1 VDMEYIGYL
10 ASFIILI
17 SLLMS
22 SVKKLRWINLF
33 GSLTFVVYGIVIKA
47 YPVAILNI
55 GTVGINI
62 YFLIKMANKKTFFK
76 ILKIDKQSKFLEHFL
91 FLHKQ
96 DLTENFNMD
105 EIDVDSSDLSFYIL
119 RDIVP
124 AGVFVGTK
132 IDDETLK
139 INLDYVSPPYR
150 DFSLGKYLYTQEK
163 SLFLDKGYKKLIT
176 YTNNP
181 KHINYLKKMNFSH
194 NVNLDKDN
202 LQCFTITL

>member
-1 VDMEYIGYL
+1 MEYIGYL
-10 ASFIILI
+10 ASFIVLI

-33 GSLTFVVYGIVIKA
+33 GSLTFVVYGLVIKA

-55 GTVGINI
+55 GTVAINI
-62 YFLIKMANKKTFFK
+62 YFLTKMANKKTFFK

-96 DLTENFNMD
+96 DLAENFNMD
-105 EIDVDSSDLSFYIL
+105 EIDVESSDLSFYIL

-132 IDDETLK
+132 VDDETLK

-163 SLFLDKGYKKLIT
+163 SLFLDRGYKKLIT

-194 NVNLDKDN
+194 KDNLDKDN

>member
-1 VDMEYIGYL
+1 
-10 ASFIILI
+10 
-17 SLLMS
+17 
-22 SVKKLRWINLF
+22 
-33 GSLTFVVYGIVIKA
+33 
-47 YPVAILNI
+47 
-55 GTVGINI
+55 
-62 YFLIKMANKKTFFK
+62 MANKKTFFK

>member
-1 VDMEYIGYL
+1 MEYIGYL

-17 SLLMS
+17 SLFMS

-55 GTVGINI
+55 GTVCINI

-194 NVNLDKDN
+194 NVKLDKDN